1 MSVDPREPLL
11 NRITNASLDEDYEHV
26 AARRALQGLPDPS
39 GGSHRPAAVIVALFG
54 LLIVIAA
61 VQTSREAAAT
71 EDGRQVVIRQIGV
84 AREDLA
90 AKQSQ
95 VGELRE
101 GNTELTNALSDLED
115 RERSVSREVDR
126 LRLVSGYAPASGPGV
141 EVALDNAAD
150 GSEDGVVRDEDL
162 ATLVAGLWDAGA
174 EAIVINGQRL
184 SAVTGIR
191 TVNQAIH
198 VKTHP
203 LRPPY
208 LISAIGDPDTMQSR
222 FAESTAG
229 ASFLGLRN
237 NFDFVFQMRNDD
249 SLDLPGR
256 ARPQLRFAKEYDV
269 QMEMGRIEP

>member
-26 AARRALQGLPDPS
+26 AARRALQGLPDAP
-39 GGSHRPAAVIVALFG
+39 GGSHRAAAVIVALFG

-90 AKQSQ
+90 AKQSR
-95 VGELRE
+95 VGELQE
-101 GNTELTNALSDLED
+101 GNTALSAGLSDLEK

-126 LRLVSGYAPASGPGV
+126 LRLIGGYAAARGKGV
-141 EVALDNAAD
+141 EVTLDNAAD
-150 GSEDGVVRDEDL
+150 GSDDGVVRDEDL
-162 ATLVAGLWDAGA
+162 ATLVAGLWQAGA
-174 EAIVINGQRL
+174 EAIVVNGQRL
-184 SAVTGIR
+184 TAVTGIR
-191 TVNQAIH
+191 TANQAIQI
-198 VKTHP
+198 KAHP

-208 LISAIGDPDTMQSR
+208 LIAAIGDPDTMQSR

-229 ASFLGLRN
+229 ATFLGLRN
-237 NFDFVFQMRNDD
+237 AFDFVFEMRNDD

-256 ARPQLRFAKEYDV
+256 ARPQLRFAKQYDP
-269 QMEMGRIEP
+269 QLELGRIDP